1 MPGEMAE
8 QRRQQQQLQ
17 QQRLQQQQ
25 RRQQEQ
31 GQEEQ
36 RRQQDPQERKP
47 QQEPQ
52 EQELESQQEPQEQ
65 EQEQEQAPPARAL
78 AIAGGQFR
86 ALMEP
91 SALGALTPPQ
101 GEYRQ
106 PDPPDTV
113 PDPLDAGPGDRAP
126 NPSTRP
132 EMYLTVDTEDDY
144 FTAPHM
150 ITGEGIGEEYG
161 AYGILDILDQYDLQ
175 ATWFVNVY
183 EAHRHEDP
191 TTVERLVKALDE
203 RGHEIALHTHP
214 SEDLE
219 MYARPLYWFDAE
231 QQKEILGYG
240 ADLIEKWTGRA
251 PVSFR
256 AGGYVLNDETFEALE
271 SLGFRV
277 DSSVFFSSK
286 NNRITPF
293 TVNAVRMRGRVVE
306 VPVTYVP
313 RINSDGEF
321 DHRKFDVNWLT
332 GEELD
337 QVVDRVIEFG
347 IPQAT
352 FMMHSFSF
360 IDKTSIREED
370 PGTEKAIYRSP
381 PLRSRFVEIYGPN
394 REVRERFERFAAS
407 ISRDTRIEVKT
418 FAAAADGLERRAA
431 EPHPDV
437 VPVV

>member
-1 MPGEMAE
+1 MAA
-8 QRRQQQQLQ
+8 
-17 QQRLQQQQ
+17 
-25 RRQQEQ
+25 
-31 GQEEQ
+31 
-36 RRQQDPQERKP
+36 ER
-47 QQEPQ
+47 
-52 EQELESQQEPQEQ
+52 ESNG
-65 EQEQEQAPPARAL
+65 AARAL
-78 AIAGGQFR
+78 VIKDGQFHSV
-86 ALMEP
+86 ATP
-91 SALGALTPPQ
+91 TSLGGLNST
-101 GEYRQ
+101 GGKYRQ

-113 PDPLDAGPGDRAP
+113 PDPLDGAAAGSPP
-126 NPSTRP
+126 TPSTRP
-132 EMYLTVDTEDDY
+132 EVYLTIDTEDDY
-144 FTAPHM
+144 FTVPHM
-150 ITGEGIGEEYG
+150 LTGEGIGEEFG
-161 AYGILDILDQYDLQ
+161 AYGILDILDRHNLQ

-191 TTVERLVKALDE
+191 TTMERLVKAIDE
-203 RGHEIALHTHP
+203 RGHEVALHTHP

-231 QQKEILGYG
+231 QQKKILGYG
-240 ADLIEKWTGRA
+240 AELIEKWTGRA

-271 SLGFRV
+271 SLGFRI

-293 TVNAVRMRGRVVE
+293 TVNAVRKRGRVVE

-313 RINSDGEF
+313 RVQSDGYI

-337 QVVDRVIEFG
+337 EVVDRVTEFG
-347 IPQAT
+347 IAQAM

-360 IDKTSIREED
+360 IDKASLKEDD
-370 PGTEKAIYRSP
+370 PGTDRAIYRSP

-394 REVRERFERFAAS
+394 PELRERFDRFAAS
-407 ISRDTRIEVKT
+407 ISRDRRVEVKT
-418 FAAAADGLERRAA
+418 LAEAADDLERRAS
-431 EPHPDV
+431 EPRPDV

>member
-1 MPGEMAE
+1 MASEMTS
-8 QRRQQQQLQ
+8 
-17 QQRLQQQQ
+17 QQR
-25 RRQQEQ
+25 
-31 GQEEQ
+31 
-36 RRQQDPQERKP
+36 D
-47 QQEPQ
+47 
-52 EQELESQQEPQEQ
+52 
-65 EQEQEQAPPARAL
+65 ATARAL
-78 AIAGGQFR
+78 VIAGGRFR
-86 ALMEP
+86 ALSEP
-91 SALGALTPPQ
+91 TPLGALASSED
-101 GEYRQ
+101 EYRQ
-106 PDPPDTV
+106 PDPPEQL
-113 PDPLDAGPGDRAP
+113 PDHLDGATAAP
-126 NPSTRP
+126 APTPREP
-132 EMYLTVDTEDDY
+132 TEIYLTVDTEDDY
-144 FTAPHM
+144 FTVPHM
-150 ITGEGIGEEYG
+150 LTGEGIGEEYG
-161 AYGILDILDQYDLQ
+161 AYGILDILDRHDLR

-183 EAHRHEDP
+183 AAHRHEDP
-191 TTVERLVKALDE
+191 TTVERLVKSLNE

-271 SLGFRV
+271 SLGFRL

-313 RINSDGEF
+313 RVQSDGNI

-337 QVVDRVIEFG
+337 QVIDRVTEFG
-347 IPQAT
+347 IPQAM

-360 IDKTSIREED
+360 IDKTSIKEDD
-370 PGTEKAIYRSP
+370 PGTDRAIYRSP
-381 PLRSRFVEIYGPN
+381 PLRSRIVEIYGPN
-394 REVRERFERFAAS
+394 REVRERFERFAAN
-407 ISRDTRIEVKT
+407 ISRDNRVEVKT
-418 FAAAADGLERRAA
+418 LAAAADDLQRRAS
-431 EPHPDV
+431 EPRPDII
-437 VPVV
+437 PVV

>member
-1 MPGEMAE
+1 MSA
-8 QRRQQQQLQ
+8 QR
-17 QQRLQQQQ
+17 
-25 RRQQEQ
+25 
-31 GQEEQ
+31 
-36 RRQQDPQERKP
+36 
-47 QQEPQ
+47 
-52 EQELESQQEPQEQ
+52 ESNGG
-65 EQEQEQAPPARAL
+65 ARAL
-78 AIAGGQFR
+78 VIANGQFR
-86 ALMEP
+86 SLAGPASLAGLN
-91 SALGALTPPQ
+91 SYG

-113 PDPLDAGPGDRAP
+113 PEPLNGAAAGPAP
-126 NPSTRP
+126 RHSSRP
-132 EMYLTVDTEDDY
+132 EIYLTIDTEDDY
-144 FTAPHM
+144 FTVPHM
-150 ITGEGIGEEYG
+150 LTGEGIGEEYG
-161 AYGILDILDQYDLQ
+161 AYGILDILERHGLR

-191 TTVERLVKALDE
+191 TTVERLVKAIDE
-203 RGHEIALHTHP
+203 RGHEVALHTHP

-231 QQKEILGYG
+231 QQKRILGYG
-240 ADLIEKWTGRA
+240 ADLIEKWTGRY

-256 AGGYVLNDETFEALE
+256 AGGYVLNDETFEALG

-293 TVNAVRMRGRVVE
+293 TVNAVRKRGEVVE

-313 RINSDGEF
+313 RVQSDGHI

-337 QVVDRVIEFG
+337 QVVDRVTEFG
-347 IPQAT
+347 IAQAM

-360 IDKTSIREED
+360 IDKASLPED
-370 PGTEKAIYRSP
+370 DHGTDRAIYRSP

-394 REVRERFERFAAS
+394 PELRERFERFAAS
-407 ISRDTRIEVKT
+407 ISRDQRVEVKT
-418 FAAAADGLERRAA
+418 LADAADGLARRAA
-431 EPHPDV
+431 EARPDV

>member
-1 MPGEMAE
+1 MSA
-8 QRRQQQQLQ
+8 QR
-17 QQRLQQQQ
+17 
-25 RRQQEQ
+25 
-31 GQEEQ
+31 
-36 RRQQDPQERKP
+36 
-47 QQEPQ
+47 
-52 EQELESQQEPQEQ
+52 ESNGG
-65 EQEQEQAPPARAL
+65 ARAL
-78 AIAGGQFR
+78 VIANGQFR
-86 ALMEP
+86 SLAAPGSLDGLN
-91 SALGALTPPQ
+91 SSR

-106 PDPPDTV
+106 PDPPDTL
-113 PDPLDAGPGDRAP
+113 PDPLNSGALDRAP
-126 NPSTRP
+126 SSTTRP
-132 EMYLTVDTEDDY
+132 EIYLTIDTEDDY
-144 FTAPHM
+144 FTVPRM
-150 ITGEGIGEEYG
+150 LTGEGIGEEYG
-161 AYGILDILDQYDLQ
+161 AYGILDILDRHDLR

-191 TTVERLVKALDE
+191 TTVERLVKTLDE

-240 ADLIEKWTGRA
+240 AELIEKWTGRA

-271 SLGFRV
+271 SLGFRL

-313 RINSDGEF
+313 RVQSDGNI

-337 QVVDRVIEFG
+337 QVVDRVTEFG
-347 IPQAT
+347 IPQAM

-360 IDKTSIREED
+360 IDKTSIKEGD
-370 PGTEKAIYRSP
+370 PGTDRAIYRSP

-407 ISRDTRIEVKT
+407 ISRDNRVEVKT
-418 FAAAADGLERRAA
+418 LAAAADDLQRRAT
-431 EPHPDV
+431 EPRPDV